1 MTVGPRLAVATALV
15 LAAASLSLPYFP
27 VYDPWAWLIW
37 GRELAG
43 GGLETAAGPSWK
55 PLPVLV
61 DAPLSLLGGAAPE
74 AWLLVA
80 RTGWLCAPLLAGLL
94 AARLSGEG
102 VGRWRWVAA
111 AVAAGSV
118 ALTGDAFTPPLR
130 QFTGGLS
137 EPLLVALVL
146 GAVWAALDVQPGAAL
161 GLGTAAA
168 LLRPEC
174 WPFLALWAFYASRER
189 PRLRG
194 AAVAVIVLIPL
205 AWFVPDIV
213 GAGNPLEGGETAR
226 AGGIEPID
234 FFEVLGRALAAP
246 LAGAWV
252 GLGLLLWRE
261 RDGFD
266 RPWRERGKPDQ
277 TLAVLL
283 TGAVA
288 WVLLVAVMAVAG
300 WAGLPRFL
308 APATAVI
315 AIAGAVGIARAAS
328 ASLPESAGPFA
339 RYANQ
344 KSGGPSSGALRVVV
358 AMTLV
363 LAAVGFG
370 WRAAQVPGDVEVVER
385 QKRSLEQLFDLVDR
399 TGKAQL
405 FACGGTVRM
414 TQVREQTALAWKLEE
429 PIASVP
435 VRRRPKYGVAL
446 STKPLPGGDVLTRV
460 GRWRATRLPCPSGYE
475 RQPVP
480 GDVELSR

>member
-1 MTVGPRLAVATALV
+1 VTVGPRLTVATALV
-15 LAAASLSLPYFP
+15 LAAASLALPYFP

-80 RTGWLCAPLLAGLL
+80 RTGWLCAPLLSGLL

-102 VGRWRWVAA
+102 TGRWRWVAA

-146 GAVWAALDVQPGAAL
+146 GAVWAALDERPGVVL

-174 WPFLALWAFYASRER
+174 WPFLLVWAYFASRER
-189 PRLRG
+189 PRLRTAAI
-194 AAVAVIVLIPL
+194 AAVVLIPL
-205 AWFVPDIV
+205 AWFVPDIA

-246 LAGAWV
+246 LAAAWV
-252 GLGLLLWRE
+252 GLGLLFWHE

-266 RPWRERGKPDQ
+266 RPWRERDESDRA
-277 TLAVLL
+277 LAVLL
-283 TGAVA
+283 AGAA
-288 WVLLVAVMAVAG
+288 TWVLLVAVMAVAG

-308 APATAVI
+308 APATAVV
-315 AIAGAVGIARAAS
+315 AIAGAVGIARAAGAPRCGR
-328 ASLPESAGPFA
+328 ASS
-339 RYANQ
+339 RYPRQ
-344 KSGGPSSGALRVVV
+344 SSTTPRDSALRSGV
-358 AMTLV
+358 AVALV

-370 WRAAQVPGDVEVVER
+370 WRVAQVPGDVEVVER
-385 QKRSLEQLFDLVDR
+385 QKRSIEQLFELVDR

-405 FACGGTVRM
+405 LACGGTVRM
-414 TQVREQTALAWKLEE
+414 TQVREQTALAWKIEE

-460 GRWRATRLPCPSGYE
+460 GRWRATLLPCPAGYE